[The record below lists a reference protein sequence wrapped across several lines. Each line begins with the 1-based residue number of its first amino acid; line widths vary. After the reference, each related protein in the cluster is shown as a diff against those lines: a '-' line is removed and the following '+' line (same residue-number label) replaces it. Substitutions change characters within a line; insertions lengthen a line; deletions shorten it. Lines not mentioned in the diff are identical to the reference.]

1 MYRLHPQSRN
11 KRGSAPPWS
20 IKHIRA
26 NITLFALGCVC
37 TTSCREIIEEINT
50 RKKIFFGRKKFW
62 AEKLV
67 WKLVQDPIFGDAQSS
82 IHNPAEV
89 ATKCAGFYQNLQ
101 YLQYSKLKIYT
112 HKQALELE
120 PFFAYRYGPNLT
132 KKSIFRKF
140 VKTEKWNY
148 SQILPEKLCV
158 ALFWENNK
166 KRFSFHRRSQTERS
180 LLCQLCNKRGNCFP
194 DLRPV
199 QSSVFLSFLWL
210 NQFLWLLQNP
220 IVFWAKL
227 LGRCLDCGDH
237 PPTLIQP
244 QSSKLSDIMLDL
256 HKVSYNLTC

>member
-166 KRFSFHRRSQTERS
+166 KRFSFHRQTERS
-180 LLCQLCNKRGNCFP
+180 LLCQLCNKRGIVFQTSVLSKVLFFFLFSGWINFFDFCRIQLCFGRNFWDGVWIVETTHP
-194 DLRPV
+194 HWSNLKV
-199 QSSVFLSFLWL
+199 QS
-210 NQFLWLLQNP
+210 
-220 IVFWAKL
+220 
-227 LGRCLDCGDH
+227 CLTSC
-237 PPTLIQP
+237 
-244 QSSKLSDIMLDL
+244 
-256 HKVSYNLTC
+256 